1 MKKRGMALFIAM
13 LLAIGSARSRLAG
26 MDIASR
32 PSETPENP
40 ETADTAVPP
49 QAPAVIRREDY
60 RPFAW
65 RVPTTGLKFTLGLEK
80 TRVQTRLEVE
90 RNPEAAADPVLRLN
104 GGGPPP
110 LGVWIDGALSNDW
123 TMDGDDLLITLPG
136 ERHEVGI
143 DTEVDPSANTQLS
156 GLYASNGMLCTQ
168 CEAEGFRRITFF
180 PDRPDVLSTYTVR
193 MSGPK
198 DAFPVLLSNG
208 NRVDHGEEADGS
220 HWAEWHDPWP
230 KPSYLFALVAGELV
244 ANSSSFT
251 TMSGRKVDLNIYVR
265 RSKDGRGD
273 ESRTDHAM
281 DSLIH
286 SMKWD
291 EETFGREYDLDL
303 FNIVAVSDF
312 NMGAMENKGLNVFNT
327 RYVLADPETA
337 TDGDYDGV
345 EGVIGHEYFHNWSG
359 NRITCRDWFQLSLK
373 EGFTVLRDQLFS
385 ADMGSKSVKRIEDVR
400 VLRSAQFPEDSGPLA
415 HPIRPDSYQEISNF
429 YTATVYNKGAEVIRM
444 MRTMAGPERF
454 RAGTDLYF
462 DRNDGEAATCEDFV
476 KSIEDGAGLDL
487 RQFRRWYSQ
496 AGTPQVKARLSH
508 EGDTAT
514 LHLEQTVPPTPGQP
528 DKQPVPI
535 PLRVAL
541 FDRDSGKHP
550 GEELVVLDR
559 ASAAFAFPGFATR
572 PVLSINRGFSAPV
585 ALDTDVSASDL
596 VFLAAQDDD
605 PFARYEAMQSLV
617 VQHLVAAVSGGLLCD
632 ANRQAGRDSIGR
644 ALGAVIDDA
653 QLDDLMRGELMIL
666 PAESY
671 LAEQLLVADPGTIR
685 EEREGL
691 KAWLGRELKGK
702 LTALHDRVS
711 AVPYSRSAEARGAR
725 KLKTQALVYLAA
737 GDPAEAARRAAAQ
750 YAQADNMTD
759 RQGALMVLCSL
770 DGPEREAA
778 LADFHER
785 YAGNALVIDKWFS
798 LQAGS
803 LHPDVLAHVKA
814 LAGHADFTM
823 NNPNRVRALYMAAA
837 VNPGVF
843 HAASGEG
850 YRLIA
855 DLILALDP
863 INPQTAARFVP
874 PLGRWRRIEPKRSAL
889 MRADLERIAA
899 APDLSRDTFEQVT
912 KSLG

>member
-1 MKKRGMALFIAM
+1 
-13 LLAIGSARSRLAG
+13 

-32 PSETPENP
+32 PSETPENSQ
-40 ETADTAVPP
+40 TADAAPAP
-49 QAPAVIRREDY
+49 AAPAVIRREDY
-60 RPFAW
+60 LPPQWLVPEVALDFA
-65 RVPTTGLKFTLGLEK
+65 LGVDD
-80 TRVQTRLEVE
+80 TRVVSKLQVRRNGHSQT
-90 RNPEAAADPVLRLN
+90 LRLN
-104 GGGPPP
+104 GDG
-110 LGVWIDGALSNDW
+110 LAVRGVQVDGQAINDW
-123 TMDGDDLLITLPG
+123 RMDGGDLLIDLPG
-136 ERHEVGI
+136 DAHEVSVETLI
-143 DTEVDPSANTQLS
+143 QPAANTQLM

-180 PDRPDVLSTYTVR
+180 PDRPDVLSTYRVR
-193 MSGPK
+193 MSGDK
-198 DAFPVLLSNG
+198 AAFPILLSNG
-208 NRVDHGEEADGS
+208 NCEAQGEGPDGT

-230 KPSYLFALVAGELV
+230 KPCYLFALVAGELV
-244 ANSSSFT
+244 ANHSTFT
-251 TMSGRKVDLNIYVR
+251 TLSGRKVDLNIYVR
-265 RSKDGRGD
+265 PGD
-273 ESRTDHAM
+273 ESRTYHAM

-286 SMKWD
+286 AMKWD

-385 ADMGSKSVKRIEDVR
+385 ADMGSEAVKRIEDVR

-454 RAGTDLYF
+454 RQGTDLYF
-462 DRNDGEAATCEDFV
+462 DRHDGEAATCEDFV
-476 KSIEDGAGLDL
+476 KAIEDGAGLDL
-487 RQFRRWYSQ
+487 GQFRRWYSQ
-496 AGTPQVKARLSH
+496 AGTPQVKARLAH

-514 LHLEQTVPPTPGQP
+514 LHLEQTVPSTPGQP
-528 DKQPVPI
+528 EKQPVPI
-535 PLRVAL
+535 PLRLAL
-541 FDRDSGKHP
+541 FDRESGAHR
-550 GEELVVLDR
+550 GEALVVLDK
-559 ASAAFAFPGFATR
+559 ASDSFAFSGFTTR

-585 ALDTDVSASDL
+585 AIDADVSAADL
-596 VFLAAQDDD
+596 VFLAAKDDD
-605 PFARYEAMQSLV
+605 PFARYEATQSLV

-632 ANRQAGRDSIGR
+632 ADRQAGRDSIRR
-644 ALGAVIDDA
+644 ALAAVIEDA
-653 QLDDLMRGELMIL
+653 ALDDSMRGELMIL

-671 LAEQLLVADPGTIR
+671 LAEQLLVADPGVIR
-685 EEREGL
+685 AEREGL
-691 KAWLGRELKGK
+691 KAWLGRELAPQ
-702 LTALHDRVS
+702 LRALHDRVS
-711 AVPYSRSAEARGAR
+711 KVPYGRDAAARGAR

-737 GDPAEAARRAAAQ
+737 GDPGEAVRRAKAQ
-750 YAQADNMTD
+750 YDAADNMTD
-759 RQGALMVLCSL
+759 RQGALMALCSL
-770 DGPEREAA
+770 DGPEKDAA
-778 LADFHER
+778 LADFHRR

-803 LHPDVLAHVKA
+803 LHPQVLAHVEA
-814 LAGHADFTM
+814 LAQHPDFTL

-837 VNPGVF
+837 VNPGAF
-843 HAASGEG
+843 HAESGEG

-863 INPQTAARFVP
+863 INAQTAARFVP
-874 PLGRWRRIEPKRSAL
+874 PLGRWRRIEPKRSA
-889 MRADLERIAA
+889 MMKAELERIAA
-899 APDLSRDTFEQVT
+899 TPGLSRDTFEQVT